1 MSDKIDTKNHP
12 TVKALIEQA
21 ARLDLTDAVIAKRY
35 IGISKTTWSQLQ
47 SGTYP
52 AQDPAPML
60 EKCEAAL
67 QILLDASER
76 SESGAQDTI
85 VALPHIAAALA
96 AVKGCYDQEQNRLV
110 VYLAPS
116 GGGKTTLVR
125 RLRQTYLSAAVF
137 GEATETWR
145 GSYLNCAADIARW
158 LGIEEN
164 FVNPRKAEAAVI
176 DRLTEMPIILCID
189 EGHSCGPEALN
200 FIKAILNRTKCRV
213 VFLSIPELWARMEGK
228 AFEEA
233 KQLRRRTHAK
243 IVIETVSASDC
254 RTFIEAKLAGY
265 PGKKSPEEKLIVA
278 AMCEAANKFGLY
290 DTLQRICDEVKAEAK
305 GAPADLDLV
314 TAAIKRVEAL
324 R

>member
-1 MSDKIDTKNHP
+1 MSEKIDTKNHP

-21 ARLDLTDAVIAKRY
+21 TRLDLTDAVIAKRY

-60 EKCEAAL
+60 EKCAAAL
-67 QILLDASER
+67 QLLIDEAER
-76 SESGAQDTI
+76 AEFGAQGAI
-85 VALPHIAAALA
+85 VALPHVNAALA
-96 AVKGCYDQEQNRLV
+96 AVKGCHGSPQNRLV

-125 RLRQTYLSAAVF
+125 RLQETYRSAAVF

-145 GSYLNCAADIARW
+145 GSYLNAAADIAAW
-158 LGIEEN
+158 LGIEGD
-164 FVNPRKAEAAVI
+164 FVNPRKAEAAVLG
-176 DRLTEMPIILCID
+176 RLAATPIILCVD
-189 EGHSCGPEALN
+189 EGHYCGPEALN
-200 FIKAILNRTKCRV
+200 FIKAILNRTLCRV
-213 VFLSIPELWARMEGK
+213 VFLSIPELWSRMEKK
-228 AFEEA
+228 AYEEA

-243 IVIETVSASDC
+243 IVIESVSPGDC
-254 RTFIEAKLAGY
+254 RTFIRAKLTGY
-265 PGKKSPEEKLIVA
+265 DAKAADEKAIVGV
-278 AMCEAANKFGLY
+278 MCAAANDFGLY
-290 DTLQRICDEVKAEAK
+290 DTLQRICDEVAK
-305 GAPADLDLV
+305 ECDGGPATLDLV